1 MVGVVAGGGVAV
13 AVAVGLGWEEVVA
26 GVMMLSV
33 DDEEVANVG
42 SDEIASVATTLLVG
56 GEVNVGV
63 GAVVVMTNSSPEISV
78 EEGEG
83 HSLSDISVLSTSIH
97 ADDDDDNDDSRGDLV
112 DERKD
117 CDKTI
122 PIEAEDG
129 AGVTWTASTDSVGA
143 RLDLMSAA
151 DDVYPR
157 TDSTSDDITDSTSSP
172 VSETTESLNGASH

>member
-1 MVGVVAGGGVAV
+1 MVAGGGVGV

-33 DDEEVANVG
+33 DDEGVANVG
-42 SDEIASVATTLLVG
+42 SDEIASVATTLLAG

-97 ADDDDDNDDSRGDLV
+97 ADDDDSRGDLV

-143 RLDLMSAA
+143 RLDQTSAA
-151 DDVYPR
+151 DDEDPK
-157 TDSTSDDITDSTSSP
+157 TDSTSHDRDEPACRAASP
-172 VSETTESLNGASH
+172 VSETTESLNGVSH